1 MKRLIIILAAAV
13 LSAGMLGAQA
23 PEYDKYFTDDRLR
36 IDFILAGDAQ
46 AQHAYVA

>member
-36 IDFILAGDAQ
+36 IDFTP
-46 AQHAYVA
+46 Y